1 MYTAFMAKARDKD
14 RFWTGTFD
22 RLPQDKQRRILDTA
36 KEVFAEYGYA
46 GANIDRIA
54 RSAGISVGG
63 LYKYFRNKENLF
75 LTLIREA
82 HDLLEISLDEI
93 LGTDAPFLAKVERIV
108 DTAIDFSLKDP
119 KLIQLYIGW
128 TTQEL
133 APLSIGLSRTVEGVA
148 ASRYTA
154 LVTEARDR
162 GELPPDI
169 DPGMTAF
176 CLDNLF
182 LLIQFAFA
190 SDYYR
195 ERIRLY
201 GGGEGLPDKR
211 RVIDGVLRFISFQA
225 PGSPRRNE
233 NRQE

>member
-1 MYTAFMAKARDKD
+1 MYTLFMPEERENGKP
-14 RFWTGTFD
+14 WTSTFEK
-22 RLPQDKQRRILDTA
+22 LPVEKQRRILDTA
-36 KEVFAEYGYA
+36 KEVFAEFGYA

-54 RSAGISVGG
+54 GAAGISVGG

-75 LTLIREA
+75 LTLIRQA
-82 HDLLEISLDEI
+82 HDLLETSLDEI
-93 LGTDAPFLAKVERIV
+93 LGTDAPFLSKVERII
-108 DTAIDFSLKDP
+108 DEAIDFSLKDP

-133 APLSIGLSRTVEGVA
+133 APMSTGLSRTVEGVA
-148 ASRYTA
+148 ASRYTE
-154 LVTEARDR
+154 LVRRARDR

-182 LLIQFAFA
+182 LMIQFAYA

-201 GGGEGLPDKR
+201 AGDGAVPDKE
-211 RVIDGVLRFISFQA
+211 RVIRGVVRFIIGMS
-225 PGSPRRNE
+225 RNPPSA
-233 NRQE
+233 